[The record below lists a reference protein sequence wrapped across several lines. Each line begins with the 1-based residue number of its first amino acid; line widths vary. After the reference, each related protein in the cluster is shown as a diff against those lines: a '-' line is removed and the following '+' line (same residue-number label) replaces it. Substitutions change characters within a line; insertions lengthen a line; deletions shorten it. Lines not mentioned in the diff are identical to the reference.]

1 MGLVPLKEDEGKET
15 SLSMNVHHI
24 EERTAKS
31 SHLQAREKGLSPRTP
46 GCWYTDLDFPAFR
59 IVRNKCILFKPPS
72 LGNLYGSPNETTLSK
87 IGFNLSIFS
96 YKLAISFFLNNIKN
110 MFKIF

>member
-1 MGLVPLKEDEGKET
+1 MNKEADTGSTKT
-15 SLSMNVHHI
+15 LIFS
-24 EERTAKS
+24 
-31 SHLQAREKGLSPRTP
+31 
-46 GCWYTDLDFPAFR
+46 FPAFR

-87 IGFNLSIFS
+87 IGFNLSVFS

-110 MFKIF
+110 MIL